1 MGEEERPV
9 TAAKKK
15 LKKQKI
21 DSLGRSKGSTAQKVV
36 FDDQGTQMSAFEK
49 IAQGSR
55 NATTLKASE
64 RQALVKAKMAKADA
78 EDRAVE
84 KQRLKDKKRMLKNK
98 LKGRMEEEE
107 AVPEMEA
114 YEVSEDDM
122 SGGEESE
129 G

>member
-1 MGEEERPV
+1 M
-9 TAAKKK
+9 
-15 LKKQKI
+15 
-21 DSLGRSKGSTAQKVV
+21 
-36 FDDQGTQMSAFEK
+36 
-49 IAQGSR
+49 
-55 NATTLKASE
+55 
-64 RQALVKAKMAKADA
+64 VKAKMAKADA

-129 G
+129 GDREESGGSDED